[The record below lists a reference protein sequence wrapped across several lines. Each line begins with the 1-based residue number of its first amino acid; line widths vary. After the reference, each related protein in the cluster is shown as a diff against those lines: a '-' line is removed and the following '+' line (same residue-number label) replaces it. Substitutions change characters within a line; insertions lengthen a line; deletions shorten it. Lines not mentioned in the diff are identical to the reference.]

1 MKKDLKI
8 VVVHGGVSTEREV
21 SLRSGAAV
29 YRGLVEYGYENV
41 ELFDLQEDNLSELI
55 AKKPDIAYLA
65 LHGKGGEDGCIQ
77 GALELAGIAYTG
89 PGVESSAVC
98 MNKILTKQILQSY
111 GLPTAKFLVYR
122 KSAQMDFDK
131 ISKEL
136 ISNIGLPMVLKSP
149 CQGSSIGV
157 VLVKR
162 EDEIGDAIKEIYSY
176 GELLLAEAFVDGVE
190 LTLPIF
196 GNEELTV
203 LPDIEITSENEF
215 YDYQAK
221 YTQGMCHHIIPARIS
236 DGLHKQV
243 AEIGKRAYKALN
255 CCGLSRID
263 FIVDKKAGP
272 MIIEVNTLPGMT
284 EMSLFPDAARAVG
297 ISFSELVGTVLE
309 LGIQAKREKMK

>member
-1 MKKDLKI
+1 MSKETK
-8 VVVHGGVSTEREV
+8 VVVVYGGISTEREV

-41 ELFDLQEDNLSELI
+41 ELFDLREDNLSELI

-89 PGVESSAVC
+89 PGVEASAVC

-122 KSAQMDFDK
+122 KGEETDFNK
-131 ISKEL
+131 ISEEL

-162 EDEIGDAIKEIYSY
+162 EEDVQEAIKEIYSY
-176 GELLLAEAFVDGVE
+176 GELLLSEAFVDGVE

-236 DGLHKQV
+236 DILHKQV
-243 AEIGKRAYKALN
+243 AEIGKKAYRALN

-284 EMSLFPDAARAVG
+284 EMSLFPDAAKFAG
-297 ISFSELVGTVLE
+297 ISFGELVSTIVE
-309 LGIQAKREKMK
+309 LGLSAKR